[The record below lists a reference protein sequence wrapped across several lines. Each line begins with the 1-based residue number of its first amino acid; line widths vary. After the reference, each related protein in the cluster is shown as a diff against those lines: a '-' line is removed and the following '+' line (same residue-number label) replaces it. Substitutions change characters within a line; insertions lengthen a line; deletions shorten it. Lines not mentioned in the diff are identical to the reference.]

1 MVTCSKV
8 VAERSDKI
16 SKILRRESLKPMLVV
31 RKFIYNDLDSGREA
45 TERVKIRFKSSLL
58 SAIHQVLSVNMLT
71 GLLGLCFFSFKME
84 ILNKFTAA
92 MFVKTTDHSLDHSL
106 VSVSFVHSPFR
117 CRF

>member
-16 SKILRRESLKPMLVV
+16 SKILGTESLKPMLVV
-31 RKFIYNDLDSGREA
+31 RKFIYSDLDSGREA

-58 SAIHQVLSVNMLT
+58 SAIHQVLSVNMLPV
-71 GLLGLCFFSFKME
+71 LLGLCFFSFKME
-84 ILNKFTAA
+84 ILKKFTAA
-92 MFVKTTDHSLDHSL
+92 MCVKTTDHSLDHSV

>member
-1 MVTCSKV
+1 MVTYSKV

-16 SKILRRESLKPMLVV
+16 GKILRRESLKPLLVV

-84 ILNKFTAA
+84 ILKFTAA
-92 MFVKTTDHSLDHSL
+92 MFVKTTDHSLNHSL